1 MWYPG
6 KAAFRAGQVVRQRWN
21 NANIGNHSVAM
32 GFDPVASGDSSFAVG
47 SNAAARG
54 NHSVAI
60 GSGARAE
67 GNYSFALGRDAA
79 ALDDGVVFLA
89 DSTGTPDGVVLGM
102 PNTFFANFAG
112 GYRLRSGSGGV
123 RLSPGSGS
131 WSMLSDV
138 RQKANFRDL
147 DGESVLRRL
156 AGIPIREWNYI
167 SQDASIRHVG
177 PMAQDFRQAFGLGE
191 DETTIS
197 SVDPDGI
204 SLRAIQALDAR
215 TEKLREENDALRKEL
230 DELRKTVERLLKNR

>member
-1 MWYPG
+1 MCRPPRTTCRWTQLLPSVDPPDSGAGVRFMWYPG

-67 GNYSFALGRDAA
+67 GNYSFALGRYAV

-123 RLSPGSGS
+123 RLDPRWHRTSARR
-131 WSMLSDV
+131 SDSVKTRRRSV
-138 RQKANFRDL
+138 R
-147 DGESVLRRL
+147 
-156 AGIPIREWNYI
+156 
-167 SQDASIRHVG
+167 
-177 PMAQDFRQAFGLGE
+177 
-191 DETTIS
+191 
-197 SVDPDGI
+197 
-204 SLRAIQALDAR
+204 
-215 TEKLREENDALRKEL
+215 
-230 DELRKTVERLLKNR
+230 